1 VPFFLNANTFRTL
14 EFETIRA
21 LVLAHTGSAGGREQ
35 VEALQPQTT
44 VPAVRAALARTTE
57 GVRVLARIGRQ
68 PYHDLPDV
76 AALLARSHI
85 AGLHLEARELSD
97 VASFIEGAAEIGRRV
112 AAAFDAPELAGI
124 AARVPDATEVATA
137 IRRAILPSGEV
148 ADDASPR
155 LAEIRRTLA
164 RLKSQLTSVM
174 ESYLRGKDADRVLQD
189 KLVTT
194 RNDRFVLLLKAEH
207 RGQVPGIIHGTSGSG
222 ASLFVEPM
230 PAVELNNDIVS
241 LADDERAEVI
251 RILTDLT
258 SRVGARAEA
267 LQQGVQSLGLLD
279 AAQAMA
285 LTAKDMRAM
294 APEVLDGKRAGESN
308 GTRLALNGA
317 RHPLLMTDVV
327 ARLGIERRSTK
338 EPVPVTLRM
347 EDAALVI
354 SGPNTGGKTVALKTI
369 GLLAMM
375 AQSGLHIPVDEGSAL
390 PVFKRIYADIGDE
403 QSIAANLSTFSAHL
417 ANIVEMTRDLEAP
430 ALVLLDEVGAGTD
443 PTEGGALGVA
453 IVDYF
458 KKRGAMVVATTHHG
472 LMKAYAQSTLGVA
485 AASFQYDPDTYEP
498 TYQLL
503 MGVAGRSLALEMAQ
517 RLGLPKDAMA
527 DARAR
532 LDVREAQA
540 EALLKK
546 LEEDAAALRKEA
558 DTIAAERAKAERE
571 RKELERARLELE
583 DRKRAEVAAFKK
595 ELSRRADDA
604 ARKAADAIHQAVKKL
619 EEGQRK
625 AATAGAKART
635 EVIGAIREAQ
645 EEAMAAAGISPVDDA
660 ERPAARSAA
669 LVVGGR
675 AKAGALGIVGEVMSL
690 SGDVVELAVSGKRLR
705 VRRDEVVAMEGPRP
719 ASGGTTIAAHTSN
732 ASGGRGE
739 VNLVGMTVDEAL
751 PAVDKLLDEAALSDR
766 KELRVI
772 HGFGS
777 GRLRNAVAD
786 MLKGHPHVASVRVGA
801 EGRGG
806 VTVVELKE

>member
-1 VPFFLNANTFRTL
+1 
-14 EFETIRA
+14 
-21 LVLAHTGSAGGREQ
+21 
-35 VEALQPQTT
+35 
-44 VPAVRAALARTTE
+44 
-57 GVRVLARIGRQ
+57 
-68 PYHDLPDV
+68 
-76 AALLARSHI
+76 
-85 AGLHLEARELSD
+85 
-97 VASFIEGAAEIGRRV
+97 
-112 AAAFDAPELAGI
+112 
-124 AARVPDATEVATA
+124 
-137 IRRAILPSGEV
+137 
-148 ADDASPR
+148 
-155 LAEIRRTLA
+155 
-164 RLKSQLTSVM
+164 
-174 ESYLRGKDADRVLQD
+174 
-189 KLVTT
+189 
-194 RNDRFVLLLKAEH
+194 
-207 RGQVPGIIHGTSGSG
+207 
-222 ASLFVEPM
+222 M

-251 RILTDLT
+251 RILIDHTG
-258 SRVGARAEA
+258 RVGARAGELTRA
-267 LQQGVQSLGLLD
+267 VDALGLLD

-285 LTAKDMRAM
+285 LTARDMKAM
-294 APEVLDGKRAGESN
+294 APEILDATGTGVSN
-308 GTRLALNGA
+308 ERRLALHGA
-317 RHPLLMTDVV
+317 RHPLLMADVV
-327 ARLGIERRSTK
+327 ARLGIERRSTR

-354 SGPNTGGKTVALKTI
+354 SGPNTGGKTVALKTV

-403 QSIAANLSTFSAHL
+403 QSIAANLSTFSSHL
-417 ANIVEMTRDLEAP
+417 ANIVEMTKDLEAP

-458 KKRGAMVVATTHHG
+458 KQRGAMVVATTHHG
-472 LMKAYAQSTLGVA
+472 LMKAYAQSTPGVA
-485 AASFQYDPDTYEP
+485 CASFQYDPDTYEP

-517 RLGLPKDAMA
+517 RLGLPRDAMA

-546 LEEDAAALRKEA
+546 LEDDAAALRKEA

-583 DRKRAEVAAFKK
+583 DRKRGEIAAFKK

-604 ARKAADAIHQAVKKL
+604 ARKAADAIQLAVKKL
-619 EEGQRK
+619 EEGQKK

-635 EVIGAIREAQ
+635 EVLGAIREAQ

-660 ERPAARSAA
+660 ERPAAKAVA

-675 AKAGALGIVGEVMSL
+675 AKAGGLGIVGEVMSL
-690 SGDVVELAVSGKRLR
+690 SDDVVELAVSGKRLR
-705 VRRDEVVAMEGPRP
+705 VRRDEVVALEGPRP
-719 ASGGTTIAAHTSN
+719 ASGGTTIAAQASKT
-732 ASGGRGE
+732 SGGRGE

-777 GRLRNAVAD
+777 GRLRKAVAE
-786 MLKGHPHVASVRVGA
+786 MLQGHPHVAHVRVGA

>member
-1 VPFFLNANTFRTL
+1 MNINTYRTL
-14 EFETIRA
+14 EFEKIRA
-21 LVLAHTGSAGGREQ
+21 LVASHVGSAGGRAH
-35 VEALQPQTT
+35 VDALAPHTT
-44 VPAVRAALARTTE
+44 PSAVRAALGQTSEALLLLL
-57 GVRVLARIGRQ
+57 VVGRQ

-76 AALLARSHI
+76 GAHLAASRVR
-85 AGLHLEARELSD
+85 GLHLEARDLAD
-97 VASFIEGAAEIGRRV
+97 VASFIEGASEIGRHV
-112 AAAFDAPELAGI
+112 AAVESAPNLAR
-124 AARVPDATEVATA
+124 AAAQVPDASDVASA
-137 IRRAILPSGEV
+137 IRRAILPTGEV

-155 LAEIRRTLA
+155 LAEIRRTLN
-164 RLKSQLTSVM
+164 RLKLQLTSVM
-174 ESYLRGKDADRVLQD
+174 ESYLRGKDAERVLQD

-241 LADDERAEVI
+241 LSEDERAEVI

-258 SRVGARAEA
+258 ARVGARADA
-267 LQQGVQSLGLLD
+267 LERGLDALGLLD

-285 LTAKDMRAM
+285 LTAKDMRAVPPQILET
-294 APEVLDGKRAGESN
+294 AAVQVNARPCLDQTRVPDHGV
-308 GTRLALNGA
+308 RLALIRA
-317 RHPLLMTDVV
+317 RHPLL
-327 ARLGIERRSTK
+327 K
-338 EPVPVTLRM
+338 EPVPVTLTI
-347 EDAALVI
+347 EDATALVI

-390 PVFKRIYADIGDE
+390 PVFQRIYADIGDE

-417 ANIVEMTRDLEAP
+417 ANIVDMTKELAIP

-458 KKRGAMVVATTHHG
+458 RRRGALVVATTHHG
-472 LMKAYAQSTLGVA
+472 LMKAYAQSTPGVA
-485 AASFQYDPDTYEP
+485 CGSFGYDPETYAP
-498 TYQLL
+498 NYQLA

-517 RLGLPKDAMA
+517 RLGLPADAMA
-527 DARAR
+527 DARGR

-546 LEEDAAALRKEA
+546 LEEDSAALRRES
-558 DTIAAERAKAERE
+558 DRIAEERLAVNVSRQEV
-571 RKELERARLELE
+571 ERARLEIE
-583 DRKRAEVAAFKK
+583 DRKRAEITAFKK
-595 ELSRRADDA
+595 ELQRRGEEA
-604 ARKAADAIHQAVKKL
+604 ARKAADAIHAAVKKM

-625 AATAGAKART
+625 ATTASARART
-635 EVIGAIREAQ
+635 EALGAIREAQ
-645 EEAMAAAGISPVDDA
+645 EEALALPGIPVV
-660 ERPAARSAA
+660 EEKPAKHAA
-669 LVVGGR
+669 LAVGGR
-675 AKAGALGIVGEVMSL
+675 ARATTLGIVGEVMSL
-690 SGDVVELAVSGKRLR
+690 GADEVELAVSGKRLR
-705 VRRDEVVAMEGPRP
+705 VPRSEVVTLEGPRP
-719 ASGGTTIAAHTSN
+719 ASGGTNISAR
-732 ASGGRGE
+732 ASRGGGPSGAPRE

-751 PAVDKLLDEAALSDR
+751 PEVDKRLDEAAMSDA

-777 GRLRNAVAD
+777 GRLRKAIAE
-786 MLKGHPHVASVRVGA
+786 MLEGHPHVAAVRVGA

>member
-1 VPFFLNANTFRTL
+1 MPFFLNGNTYRTL
-14 EFETIRA
+14 EFETIRS
-21 LVLAHTGSAGGREQ
+21 LVLAHAGSAGGRAQ
-35 VEALQPQTT
+35 VEALAPRTT
-44 VPAVRAALARTTE
+44 VPEVREALGRTSE
-57 GVRVLARIGRQ
+57 GVRVLAAVGRQ

-76 AALLARSHI
+76 AALLVRSRI

-97 VASFIEGAAEIGRRV
+97 IASFVEGAFEIGRRV
-112 AAAFDAPELAGI
+112 AAVEGAPELARL
-124 AARVPDATEVATA
+124 ASNVPDASDVASA
-137 IRRAILPSGEV
+137 IRRAILPGGEV

-155 LAEIRRTLA
+155 LADIRRSLT

-207 RGQVPGIIHGTSGSG
+207 RGQVPGIIHGASGSG

-241 LADDERAEVI
+241 LAEDERAEVI
-251 RILTDLT
+251 RILIELT
-258 SRVGARAEA
+258 GRVGARAEA
-267 LQQGVQSLGLLD
+267 LTRGMDALALLD

-285 LTAKDMRAM
+285 RTAKDMRAI
-294 APEVLDGKRAGESN
+294 PPQVVDGREM
-308 GTRLALNGA
+308 RLVFDEA
-317 RHPLLMTDVV
+317 RHPLL
-327 ARLGIERRSTK
+327 K
-338 EPVPVTLRM
+338 EPVPVTLRI
-347 EDAALVI
+347 EGDSALVI

-369 GLLAMM
+369 GLLSMM
-375 AQSGLHIPVDEGSAL
+375 AQSGLHIPVEEGSAL

-417 ANIVEMTRDLEAP
+417 ANIVEMTKDLESP

-458 KKRGAMVVATTHHG
+458 KRRGAMVVATTHHG
-472 LMKAYAQSTLGVA
+472 LMKAYAQSTPGVA
-485 AASFQYDPDTYEP
+485 CASFQYDPDTYEP

-517 RLGLPKDAMA
+517 RLGLPRDAMA
-527 DARAR
+527 DARSR

-546 LEEDAAALRKEA
+546 LEEQAAELKREE
-558 DTIAAERAKAERE
+558 DRIAAERFATEQARAEV
-571 RKELERARLELE
+571 ERARLELE
-583 DRKRAEVAAFKK
+583 DRKRAEITAFKK
-595 ELSRRADDA
+595 ELGKRADDA
-604 ARKAADAIHQAVKKL
+604 ARKAADAIHAAVKKL
-619 EEGQRK
+619 EEGQKK
-625 AATAGAKART
+625 AATAGTKART
-635 EVIGAIREAQ
+635 EVLVAIREAQ
-645 EEAMAAAGISPVDDA
+645 EEALAVPGISAA
-660 ERPAARSAA
+660 EEKPAARAAA

-675 AKAGALGIVGEVMSL
+675 ARAQGLGIVGEVMSL
-690 SGDVVELAVSGKRLR
+690 SDDVVELAVSGKRLR
-705 VRRDEVVAMEGPRP
+705 VRRDEVVGVEGPRP
-719 ASGGTTIAAHTSN
+719 ASGGTTIAARASN
-732 ASGGRGE
+732 PSGPEARGE

-751 PAVDKLLDEAALSDR
+751 PHVDKLLDEAALSDR

-786 MLKGHPHVASVRVGA
+786 MLKGHPHVANVRVGA

>member
-1 VPFFLNANTFRTL
+1 VPFFLNGNTYRTL
-14 EFETIRA
+14 EFETVRA
-21 LVLAHTGSAGGREQ
+21 LVLTHTGSAGGRSQ
-35 VEALQPQTT
+35 VEALAPHTT
-44 VPAVRAALARTTE
+44 VTAVRGALDRTTE
-57 GVRVLARIGRQ
+57 GARVLAAVGRQ
-68 PYHDLPDV
+68 PYHELPDV
-76 AALLARSHI
+76 AALLVRSRI

-112 AAAFDAPELAGI
+112 AEVENAPELARL
-124 AARVPDATEVATA
+124 AAGVPDATDVSSA
-137 IRRAILPSGEV
+137 IRRAVLPSGEV

-155 LAEIRRTLA
+155 LAEIRRTLT

-174 ESYLRGKDADRVLQD
+174 ESYLRGKDAERVLQD

-241 LADDERAEVI
+241 LAEDERAEVI
-251 RILTDLT
+251 RILIDLT
-258 SRVGARAEA
+258 GRVGTRADALGRGVEA
-267 LQQGVQSLGLLD
+267 LGLLD

-285 LTAKDMRAM
+285 LTAKDMRAI
-294 APEVLDGKRAGESN
+294 APEIVDGREMRLDLDR
-308 GTRLALNGA
+308 A

-327 ARLGIERRSTK
+327 ARLGIERRSTR
-338 EPVPVTLRM
+338 EPVPVTLRL
-347 EDAALVI
+347 EGDSALVI

-375 AQSGLHIPVDEGSAL
+375 AQSGLHIPVEEGSAL

-417 ANIVEMTRDLEAP
+417 ANIVDMTKDLEAP

-458 KKRGAMVVATTHHG
+458 KRRGAMVVATTHHG
-472 LMKAYAQSTLGVA
+472 LMKAYAQSTPGVA
-485 AASFQYDPDTYEP
+485 CASFQYDPETYEP
-498 TYQLL
+498 TYQLR

-517 RLGLPKDAMA
+517 RLGLPKEAMA
-527 DARAR
+527 DARGR

-546 LEEDAAALRKEA
+546 LEEQAAELRKEEQR
-558 DTIAAERAKAERE
+558 IAADRAAVDEE
-571 RKELERARLELE
+571 HADLGRARQELE
-583 DRKRAEVAAFKK
+583 DRKRGEIAAFKK
-595 ELSRRADDA
+595 ELGKRADDA
-604 ARKAADAIHQAVKKL
+604 ARKAADAIHAAVKKL
-619 EEGQRK
+619 EEGQKK
-625 AATAGAKART
+625 AAAAGAKARV
-635 EVIGAIREAQ
+635 EVLGAIREAQ
-645 EEAMAAAGISPVDDA
+645 EEALAVPGISPVEDA
-660 ERPAARSAA
+660 ERPAARSVA

-675 AKAGALGIVGEVMSL
+675 ARAGGLGIVGDVMSI
-690 SGDVVELAVSGKRLR
+690 SDDVVELAVSGKRLR
-705 VRRDEVVAMEGPRP
+705 VRRDEVVALEGPRP
-719 ASGGTTIAAHTSN
+719 ASGGTTIAARTSKSEG
-732 ASGGRGE
+732 SGARGE

-751 PAVDKLLDEAALSDR
+751 PEVDKLLDEAAMSDR